1 MSLATVLAEL
11 YSDPESIRRLATE
24 AGIDVARI
32 NLAQPAV
39 NAWPHVIQEAE
50 RQTRMAALAAIA
62 LREYPT
68 YAPLQLAL
76 AEALPAAVTPDPLPV
91 RVGRLE
97 QRVDG
102 HESTLRRILEM
113 IDPGPRRRTAMA
125 LFWCILIVLWS
136 SWLIVDIRGWYLANP
151 VQAIGITLAAIVA
164 AFVVRWLPEADHGD
178 KS

>member
-32 NLAQPAV
+32 NLAQPAI
-39 NAWPHVIQEAE
+39 NAWPHVIQEAD

-76 AEALPAAVTPDPLPV
+76 AEASPAAVTPDPLPV
-91 RVGRLE
+91 RVSLLE
-97 QRVDG
+97 HRVDG

-125 LFWCILIVLWS
+125 LFWGILIVLWS
-136 SWLIVDIRGWYLANP
+136 SWLIVDIRGWYLSNP

-178 KS
+178 KT

>member
-1 MSLATVLAEL
+1 MSLETVLAEL
-11 YSDPESIRRLATE
+11 YGDRQSIERVAHEANIDLAR
-24 AGIDVARI
+24 VAFAAR
-32 NLAQPAV
+32 PADTWH
-39 NAWPHVIQEAE
+39 AVIQEAD

-68 YAPLQLAL
+68 YAPLALAL
-76 AEALPAAVTPDPLPV
+76 AEASPPLVTPDPLPV
-91 RVGRLE
+91 RVSLLE
-97 QRVDG
+97 HRVDG

-125 LFWCILIVLWS
+125 LFWGILIVLWS
-136 SWLIVDIRGWYLANP
+136 SWLIVDIRGWYLSNP

-178 KS
+178 KT

>member
-39 NAWPHVIQEAE
+39 NAWPHVIQEAD

-76 AEALPAAVTPDPLPV
+76 AETSPAAVTPDPLPV
-91 RVGRLE
+91 RVSLLE
-97 QRVDG
+97 HRVDG

-113 IDPGPRRRTAMA
+113 IDPGPRRRTAMV
-125 LFWCILIVLWS
+125 LFWGILIVLWS
-136 SWLIVDIRGWYLANP
+136 SWLIVDIRGWYLSNP

-178 KS
+178 KT